1 MVEEVIHTHYPSR
14 SQTIMLARVPS
25 ASACCSHR
33 PRAVSRLQRVRVQ
46 ALFGS
51 SAVKESFFDFKVKD
65 IDGRDTSLS
74 KFKGNVV
81 LVVNLASQC
90 GFTPQY
96 SELQALYTKYKAK
109 GFTVLGFPCNQ
120 FGQQEPGDNAS
131 IKRFAASTYG
141 ITFPLMSKVDV
152 NGAGADPVFQFLKS
166 AKGGFLTSDIKWNF
180 SKFLVDKEGN
190 VVGRFGSTTTPAELG
205 REVEKY
211 L

>member
-141 ITFPLMSKVDV
+141 ITFPLMSKAS
-152 NGAGADPVFQFLKS
+152 GLRPQALGHE
-166 AKGGFLTSDIKWNF
+166 GGKATYD